1 MWMLFDDAR
10 AGAQGPFRHYRD
22 PVAMVAAHR
31 PEEVRPALEQLRA
44 GLGRGHHAAGFIAY
58 EAGYALD
65 PALAPHFRSCDGPLL
80 CFGLFKEVQLLD
92 APERDAVL
100 ARQGSASWLPP
111 RPRITKERYAAAVQT
126 VREQLFAG
134 DHYQANLTFGCDVEV
149 AGSMPAL
156 YAALRRRGGGAWGG
170 ICVHDD
176 GALASFSPEQFFKL
190 ASGKLTALPMKGT
203 ARRHP
208 DPGADAA
215 EAKALAED
223 EKQRAENLMIVD
235 LLRNDLARVA
245 ETGSVEVPR
254 LFAIEH
260 YPTVHQMVSEVTA
273 TLRDGFDAID
283 VLETI
288 FPCGSVTGAPK
299 IAAMQALRQLEPE
312 PRGAYTGSMGWIDP
326 PNADGSAGDAA
337 FNVLIRTIEIV
348 SGRPQAR
355 LGLGSGLV
363 VDSQSD
369 AEWAECLLKG
379 AFVSETA
386 RNFDLIE
393 TMRYDPSEGI
403 VSLEPHLE
411 RMKASASELGFA
423 FDRHAARNELQ
434 AATFSQSHAA
444 KVRLLLSPSG
454 ALAISVS
461 LIEELGEEPV
471 PVEVKTLGVAKDDF
485 RLRHKTTDRDFYD
498 APRRAS
504 RAADVAFVNEDGHL
518 TETSRAN
525 IFVPRGDRLITPPLS
540 AGVFPGVLRQQM
552 IEEGKAEEGV
562 LVAGDLGHGFYIGS
576 SLRGLVKARLA

>member
-1 MWMLFDDAR
+1 MLFDDAR
-10 AGAQGPFRHYRD
+10 AGAKGPFRQYRD
-22 PVAMVAAHR
+22 PVATVAAHR
-31 PEEVRPALEQLRA
+31 HEEVRSALQQLRESLRA
-44 GLGRGHHAAGFIAY
+44 GHHAAGFIAY

-65 PALAPHFRSCDGPLL
+65 PALEPHFRRCDGPLL
-80 CFGLFKEVQLLD
+80 RFGIFEDVELLD
-92 APERDAVL
+92 AHERDAVL
-100 ARQGSASWLPP
+100 ARKGTASWLPP
-111 RPRITKERYAAAVQT
+111 RPRISADEYASAVHK

-134 DHYQANLTFGCDVEV
+134 DHYQANLTFGCDVDV
-149 AGSMPAL
+149 AGSIPAL

-190 ASGKLTALPMKGT
+190 ANGKLTAMPMKGT
-203 ARRHP
+203 ARRHG
-208 DPGADAA
+208 DPEADAA

-245 ETGSVEVPR
+245 ETGSIAVPR

-260 YPTVHQMVSEVTA
+260 YPTVHQMVSEVAA
-273 TLRDGFDAID
+273 TLREGLDAID

-312 PRGAYTGSMGWIDP
+312 PRGAYTGSMGWIEP
-326 PNADGSAGDAA
+326 PRADGSAGDAA

-379 AFVSETA
+379 AFVTETA

-393 TMRYDPSEGI
+393 TMRYDPTEGI
-403 VSLEPHLE
+403 VALEPHLE
-411 RMKASASELGFA
+411 RMKTSASELGFT

-434 AATFSQSHAA
+434 AATFSQSHPA

-454 ALAISVS
+454 ALAISLS
-461 LIEELGEEPV
+461 PIEDMGDEPI
-471 PVEVKTLGVAKDDF
+471 PVEVKPLDVAKDDF

-525 IFVPRGDRLITPPLS
+525 IFVQRGDRLITPPLS
-540 AGVFPGVLRQQM
+540 AGVFPGVLRQQL
-552 IEEGKAEEGV
+552 IAEGEAEEGV
-562 LVAGDLGHGFYIGS
+562 LVAGDLGHGFWIGS
-576 SLRGLVKARLA
+576 SLRGLVKAKLA